1 MKTKDDIINC
11 ELVDLYI
18 ESLFFL
24 SPCIFS
30 VSMCAM
36 CVVVVRQT
44 ISTTTKSARV
54 CQKKLVTH

>member
-24 SPCIFS
+24 YLS
-30 VSMCAM
+30 VSR
-36 CVVVVRQT
+36 CVPLSFAKLFSPRRRQL
-44 ISTTTKSARV
+44 V
-54 CQKKLVTH
+54 CVFQKKLVTH